1 MGAVF
6 AHGHV
11 DVIERLAHDQ
21 FQFLVHFGVE
31 PVSTG
36 QILGPLKIAD
46 RDSARIGQNIRDYED
61 PFTGENL
68 VGMRRRRPIG
78 PFGHNFGLHLVGI
91 MQCYG
96 VFQRRGDENVAFERE
111 QVLV

>member
-1 MGAVF
+1 MRESQKNKSRKKAAHEHGLGYAADGDYVSAGARMGAVF

-36 QILGPLKIAD
+36 QILGPLKITD
-46 RDSARIGQNIRDYED
+46 RDSACIGQNIRDYED

-68 VGMRRRRPIG
+68 VS
-78 PFGHNFGLHLVGI
+78 
-91 MQCYG
+91 
-96 VFQRRGDENVAFERE
+96 
-111 QVLV
+111 